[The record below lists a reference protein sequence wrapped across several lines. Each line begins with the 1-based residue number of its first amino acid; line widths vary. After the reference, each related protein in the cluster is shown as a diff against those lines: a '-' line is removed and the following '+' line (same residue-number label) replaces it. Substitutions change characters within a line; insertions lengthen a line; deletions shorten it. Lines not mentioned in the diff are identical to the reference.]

1 MAFSAKKFAQKYGM
15 AGVCAYSGITFVS
28 ITSIYVGL
36 RSGVDILA
44 PVEIY
49 LGSDSEFVLNLK
61 KKLKDTSTSTSTSSS
76 SSSGTISTTVTAPIT
91 TSSYNFDD
99 SKNNTRSEINWIRE
113 LVYFGVAGA
122 LDSLILPLKLAI
134 CLPLTRHILK
144 TRGGRRP

>member
-15 AGVCAYSGITFVS
+15 AGVCAYSGVTFVS

-44 PVEIY
+44 PIEKC
-49 LGSDSEFVLNLK
+49 LGSDSEFVLDLK
-61 KKLKDTSTSTSTSSS
+61 KKLGDTSSS
-76 SSSGTISTTVTAPIT
+76 PSRTGSTTVTTSIT
-91 TSSYNFDD
+91 PSSYNFDD
-99 SKNNTRSEINWIRE
+99 SKNNTRSEINWVRE

-144 TRGGRRP
+144 IRGGRRP